1 MSYETVKVGDR
12 VDGYYRKGE
21 QMKRFSDGEVI
32 GFTEF
37 GGPIVELRG
46 GNGNFRFRVTRVKV
60 TEIRKPASVILAARS
75 LPLWQVG
82 TKDDNL
88 S

>member
-46 GNGNFRFRVTRVKV
+46 GNGNFQV

-75 LPLWQVG
+75 LPLCQVG